1 MSLIIRRVN
10 NLKKSNKDKNLSL
23 VLLGL
28 AVAYAVFPIDAVPDV
43 VPVLGWVDDAFIL
56 ISASL
61 NTLEKTFANGSA
73 SLEKILKF
81 AYCAFGHSGL
91 LIKTQATLFLISIY
105 LF

>member
-1 MSLIIRRVN
+1 
-10 NLKKSNKDKNLSL
+10 LKKSNKDKNLSL

-81 AYCAFGHSGL
+81 AKYLTIGLGIVFIL
-91 LIKTQATLFLISIY
+91 LIVLLGIVVY
-105 LF
+105 

>member
-81 AYCAFGHSGL
+81 AKYLTIGL
-91 LIKTQATLFLISIY
+91 GIVFILIIVLLGIVVY
-105 LF
+105 

>member
-1 MSLIIRRVN
+1 M
-10 NLKKSNKDKNLSL
+10 KKSNKDKNLSL

-81 AYCAFGHSGL
+81 AKYLTIGLGIVFIL
-91 LIKTQATLFLISIY
+91 LIVLLGIVVY
-105 LF
+105 